1 MNGCFVLKAD
11 KYCKRD
17 KLWILSENKRKT
29 RLLNKV
35 EVGVGAQRLPRL
47 AIEM

>member
-29 RLLNKV
+29 KPLNKV
-35 EVGVGAQRLPRL
+35 GVVVGAQRLPRL
-47 AIEM
+47 ASET